1 MKLGNK
7 ITMSMLS
14 EGIESKYEEISQMSG
29 TKIEDVRKKM
39 KKVSFKEYI
48 EIMNALKNQDKDKLI
63 ELMGLT
69 LEYTAGYNMGG
80 SVSPSQMKAQRGQPA
95 GQGAVQTTAQ
105 PTAQTV
111 GQQATQQPNA
121 GIATPDP
128 RVLQQQR
135 VSAMQRLGKK
145 NLGGASAQQA
155 ASAVDAA
162 ANSKPL
168 TPIQRKSL
176 SQQAASVEALAQDP
190 RTASQ
195 FRQLLNRLNKGQ

>member
-7 ITMSMLS
+7 IRMSMLS

-29 TKIEDVRKKM
+29 TKIEDVRNKM

-48 EIMNALKNQDKDKLI
+48 EIMNALKNQDKDTLK
-63 ELMGLT
+63 ELMGMT
-69 LEYTAGYNMGG
+69 LEYNMGG
-80 SVSPSQMKAQRGQPA
+80 SVSPAEMRVQKGKPA
-95 GQGAVQTTAQ
+95 GQA
-105 PTAQTV
+105 
-111 GQQATQQPNA
+111 ATQPPNA
-121 GIATPDP
+121 GEVVADP
-128 RVLQQQR
+128 RIQQQQR
-135 VSAMQRLGKK
+135 VTAMQRLGKQ
-145 NLGGASAQQA
+145 NLGGASAQQT
-155 ASAVDAA
+155 ASAIDAA

-176 SQQAASVEALAQDP
+176 SQQAASIDALAQDP